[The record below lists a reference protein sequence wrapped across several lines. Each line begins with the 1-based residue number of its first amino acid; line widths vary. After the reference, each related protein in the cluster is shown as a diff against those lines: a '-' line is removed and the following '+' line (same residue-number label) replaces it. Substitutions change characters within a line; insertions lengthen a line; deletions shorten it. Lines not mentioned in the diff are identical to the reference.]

1 MPLLKIEEPVL
12 EEESQQQELP
22 IIGIDFGTTNS
33 LVGIV
38 INDEVR
44 FFKDEDGKELHRSII
59 SFDES
64 GEINLIGNKAIKS
77 DCKIKISSI
86 KRLLGKGFDDIKDK
100 QDHYSFKFEKSS
112 KKHSELNIKI
122 GKKSL
127 SVEEITAQIL
137 KYLKD
142 LALEALS
149 PNGATTA
156 PSESHNDEDIKAVIT
171 VPAYFDELAKNAV
184 KLSAKLAGI
193 EVIRLV
199 NEPTAAALAYGLDNN
214 KEGIYGVYDLGG
226 GTFDIS
232 ILKMKKGVFK
242 VLGVSGDN
250 SLGGDDIDKLIA
262 EDIIRKSN
270 DFDKNI
276 NQEYRFSCD
285 KIAKIEKISLINI
298 AKLIKEA
305 FAKEKSVNFTIN
317 GQEFSCD
324 KKEFNKIIDPI
335 ISKTTKLTKDLI
347 AELEL
352 DIGDEKNQ
360 IQGIILV
367 GGSTR
372 IEIIENRL
380 SNIFGAAKI
389 YSQHDPDC
397 TVAQGAVLQ
406 AYNLSG
412 KGDSLLLDVLP
423 LSLGVEMMGGI
434 VDKIIA
440 RNTTIPIAMAKEFT
454 TYADNQTGLKLHIVQ
469 GEREFARDCRSLA
482 DFEVTGIPAM
492 RAGIA
497 RVLVTFKVDADG
509 LLSVSAKEETTGKV
523 QEIQVKPSYGLDD
536 EQIKHMLV
544 DSLQHSKEDMVAR
557 LLSETIREAKQNIDF
572 MRRDLKQYPDM
583 VNDQELQ
590 AIEEKLHE
598 LEKLVNSSKNKDEI
612 SDKQKELEKT
622 AEEFILK
629 KVSKTLEVYVD
640 KNVDDI

>member
-1 MPLLKIEEPVL
+1 MPLLTIEEPIAT
-12 EEESQQQELP
+12 EQNQEQELP

-38 INDEVR
+38 INEEVR
-44 FFKDEDGKELHRSII
+44 FFKDKDGKELHHSII
-59 SFDES
+59 SFNKD
-64 GEINLIGNKAIKS
+64 GEVKYVGNNATNS
-77 DCKIKISSI
+77 NCAIKISSI
-86 KRLLGKGFDDIKDK
+86 KRLLGKGYDDVKDK
-100 QDHYSFKFEKSS
+100 KDDFNFDFAKSDEQ
-112 KKHSELNIKI
+112 HSELNIKI
-122 GKKSL
+122 GNKSI
-127 SVEEITAQIL
+127 SVEEVAAQIL

-142 LALEALS
+142 LALK
-149 PNGATTA
+149 NMATTIA
-156 PSESHNDEDIKAVIT
+156 TEDLVKAVIT

-193 EVIRLV
+193 EVVRLV

-214 KEGIYGVYDLGG
+214 KEGIYAVYDLGG
-226 GTFDIS
+226 GTFDVS

-250 SLGGDDIDKLIA
+250 NLGGDDIDDLIA
-262 EDIIRKSN
+262 RDLIAKSEELT
-270 DFDKNI
+270 DNI
-276 NQEYRFSCD
+276 NQECNFSCE
-285 KIAKIEKISLINI
+285 KIAKSNKISLINI
-298 AKLIKEA
+298 AKLLKEA
-305 FAKEKSVNFTIN
+305 FARENSIDFTIN
-317 GQEFSCD
+317 NQNFSYS
-324 KKEFNKIIDPI
+324 KEQFEQIIDPI
-335 ISKTTKLTKDLI
+335 ITRTATITKNLI
-347 AELEL
+347 SELEL

-360 IQGIILV
+360 IQGIVLV

-372 IEIIENRL
+372 ITIIQSYL
-380 SNIFGAAKI
+380 ANIFGAAKI
-389 YSQHDPDC
+389 YSQNDPDC

-492 RAGIA
+492 RAGLA
-497 RVLVTFKVDADG
+497 RVLITFKVDADG
-509 LLSVSAKEETTGKV
+509 LLSVSAKEEVTGKV

-536 EQIKHMLV
+536 EQIKYMLI
-544 DSLQHSKEDMVAR
+544 DSLQNSKEDMAAR
-557 LLSETIREAKQNIDF
+557 LLAETIREAKQNIDF
-572 MRRDLKQYPDM
+572 MRRDLRQYPDM
-583 VNDQELQ
+583 VSDQELQ
-590 AIEEKLHE
+590 AIEEKLQE
-598 LEKLVNSSKNKDEI
+598 LETLITSSKNKDEI
-612 SDKQKELEKT
+612 AAKQKELEVT

-640 KNVDDI
+640 KNVDEV

>member
-1 MPLLKIEEPVL
+1 MPLLTIEEPVL
-12 EEESQQQELP
+12 EEEATQQELP

-33 LVGIV
+33 LVGMV
-38 INDEVR
+38 INEEVR
-44 FFKDEDGKELHRSII
+44 FFKDEQNQQLHRSII
-59 SFDES
+59 SFDNS
-64 GEINLIGNKAIKS
+64 GDISFIGNKAVKS
-77 DCKIKISSI
+77 DCAIKISSI
-86 KRLLGKGFDDIKDK
+86 KRLLGKGYDDVKDK
-100 QDHYSFKFEKSS
+100 KDDFNFEFAKSDDQ
-112 KKHSELNIKI
+112 HSELNIKI
-122 GKKSL
+122 ANKLL

-142 LALEALS
+142 LALKNMAIEITPEELV
-149 PNGATTA
+149 
-156 PSESHNDEDIKAVIT
+156 KAVIT
-171 VPAYFDELAKNAV
+171 VPAYFDEAAKNAV

-193 EVIRLV
+193 DVARLV

-226 GTFDIS
+226 GTFDVS

-250 SLGGDDIDKLIA
+250 NLGGDDIDELIA
-262 EDIIRKSN
+262 KDLIAKNANFAS
-270 DFDKNI
+270 NI
-276 NQEYRFSCD
+276 NQEYSFIS
-285 KIAKIEKISLINI
+285 KNIAKIDKISLVNI

-305 FAKEKSVNFTIN
+305 FASENLFDFTIDN
-317 GQEFSCD
+317 QDFSY
-324 KKEFNKIIDPI
+324 NKAQFDEIIDPI
-335 ISKTTKLTKDLI
+335 IAKTVAITNNLI
-347 AELEL
+347 NELEL
-352 DIGDEKNQ
+352 DIGSEKNQ

-372 IEIIENRL
+372 ITKIQDYLAE
-380 SNIFGAAKI
+380 IFGTADI

-406 AYNLSG
+406 AYSLSG

-469 GEREFARDCRSLA
+469 GEREFAKDCRSLA
-482 DFEVTGIPAM
+482 NFEVTGIPAM
-492 RAGIA
+492 RAGLA

-509 LLSVSAKEETTGKV
+509 LLSVSAKEEITGKI
-523 QEIQVKPSYGLDD
+523 QEIQIKPSYGLGD

-544 DSLQHSKEDMVAR
+544 DSLQHSKEDMTAR
-557 LLSETIREAKQNIDF
+557 LLAETIREAKQNIAF
-572 MRRDLKQYPDM
+572 MKRDLQQYPQM
-583 VNDQELQ
+583 VTTQEKQQIAIKLQELEQ
-590 AIEEKLHE
+590 MIG
-598 LEKLVNSSKNKDEI
+598 STKNKDEI
-612 SDKQKELEKT
+612 ADKQKELEVV

-640 KNVDDI
+640 KNVDEV